1 MMLSEHG
8 VTAVRIA
15 RCVITQE
22 ATKKRMAYMMHMPFT
37 DNAGVFVTINK
48 FPSGE
53 LRGCIGYPEPV
64 MPFPE
69 ALESAAR
76 SACHDPRFPA
86 LKESELENVTIEVT
100 VLTPPEVITVNN
112 KQELPDAIKI
122 GRDGL
127 MLEYKGRR
135 SVFLPQVP
143 AEWEWNVIEYLE
155 NLCLKAGVPEN
166 AWKEKDCTISAFR
179 GNIFRELEPGGDV
192 EEVLEC

>member
-1 MMLSEHG
+1 MMLPEHG

-22 ATKKRMAYMMHMPFT
+22 VTKKRTAYMMHLPFSEPS
-37 DNAGVFVTINK
+37 GVFVTINT
-48 FPSGE
+48 FPDGA

-64 MPFPE
+64 MPFLE

-76 SACHDPRFPA
+76 SACHDPRFPK
-86 LKESELENVTIEVT
+86 LKESELESVVIEVT
-100 VLTPPEVITVNN
+100 VLTPPEVITVS
-112 KQELPDAIKI
+112 KQGLLSEIRI

-143 AEWEWNVIEYLE
+143 VEWGWDVLEYLE
-155 NLCLKAGVPEN
+155 NLCLKAGVHKN
-166 AWKEKDCTISAFR
+166 AWKEKDCSISAFK
-179 GNIFRELEPGGDV
+179 GHIFKELSPSGDV
-192 EEVLEC
+192 QEVQEC

>member
-1 MMLSEHG
+1 MMLSEYG

-22 ATKKRMAYMMHMPFT
+22 VTKKRMAYMMHMPF
-37 DNAGVFVTINK
+37 NEPSGVFVTINT
-48 FPSGE
+48 FPDEE

-64 MPFPE
+64 LPFPE

-76 SACHDPRFPA
+76 SACHDPRFPT
-86 LKESELENVTIEVT
+86 LKEHELDNVVVEVTI
-100 VLTPPEVITVNN
+100 LTPPELIIVS
-112 KQELPDAIKI
+112 KQELPNMIKI

-143 AEWEWNVIEYLE
+143 VEWEWNVLEYLE
-155 NLCLKAGVPEN
+155 NLCLKAGVPKDS
-166 AWKEKDCTISAFR
+166 WKEKDCSIYVFR
-179 GNIFRELEPGGDV
+179 GHIFRELSPSGDV
-192 EEVLEC
+192 QEVQEC

>member
-1 MMLSEHG
+1 MLSEYG

-22 ATKKRMAYMMHMPFT
+22 VTKKRMAYMMHMPF
-37 DNAGVFVTINK
+37 NEPSGVFVTINT
-48 FPSGE
+48 FPDEE

-64 MPFPE
+64 LPFPE

-76 SACHDPRFPA
+76 SACHDPRFPT
-86 LKESELENVTIEVT
+86 LKEHELDNVVVEVTI
-100 VLTPPEVITVNN
+100 LTPPELIIVS
-112 KQELPDAIKI
+112 KQELPNMIKI

-143 AEWEWNVIEYLE
+143 VEWEWNVLEYLE
-155 NLCLKAGVPEN
+155 NLCLKAGVPKDS
-166 AWKEKDCTISAFR
+166 WKEKDCSIYVFR
-179 GNIFRELEPGGDV
+179 GHIFRELSPSGDV
-192 EEVLEC
+192 QEVQEC